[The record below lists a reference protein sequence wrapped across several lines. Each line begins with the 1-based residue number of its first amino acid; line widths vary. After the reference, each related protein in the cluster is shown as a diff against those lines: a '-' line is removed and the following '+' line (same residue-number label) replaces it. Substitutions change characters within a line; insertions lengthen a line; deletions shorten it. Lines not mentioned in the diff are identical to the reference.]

1 MNDGLSF
8 DQEENSSFEGSMKV
22 GNIVKWHCDDHDLVS
37 GIVIDTCMI
46 DGLPHATVF
55 WFDLG
60 SKIIIPTWT

>member
-1 MNDGLSF
+1 
-8 DQEENSSFEGSMKV
+8 MKV
-22 GNIVKWHCDDHDLVS
+22 GNIVKWHADPGTTEGGIALVS

-60 SKIIIPTWT
+60 VENHHPYMDLTTISRA

>member
-1 MNDGLSF
+1 
-8 DQEENSSFEGSMKV
+8 MKV
-22 GNIVKWHCDDHDLVS
+22 GNLVKWHTDTAHFSLVS

-60 SKIIIPTWT
+60 VENHHPYMDLTTISRA

>member
-1 MNDGLSF
+1 
-8 DQEENSSFEGSMKV
+8 MKV
-22 GNIVKWHCDDHDLVS
+22 GNIVKWHADPGATALVS

-60 SKIIIPTWT
+60 VENHHPYMDLTTISRA

>member
-1 MNDGLSF
+1 
-8 DQEENSSFEGSMKV
+8 MKV

-60 SKIIIPTWT
+60 VENHHSYMDLTTISRA

>member
-1 MNDGLSF
+1 
-8 DQEENSSFEGSMKV
+8 MKV
-22 GNIVKWHCDDHDLVS
+22 GNIVKWSSDAHALVA

-60 SKIIIPTWT
+60 VENHHPYMDLTTISRA

>member
-1 MNDGLSF
+1 
-8 DQEENSSFEGSMKV
+8 MKV
-22 GNIVKWHCDDHDLVS
+22 GNIVKWHCDADDLVS

-60 SKIIIPTWT
+60 VENHHPYMDLTTISRA

>member
-1 MNDGLSF
+1 
-8 DQEENSSFEGSMKV
+8 MKV

-60 SKIIIPTWT
+60 VENHHPCTDLTTISRA